1 MLRGGGQSVQIRQT
15 RAADIDALAGIE
27 ERVFPSDQMSR
38 RSFRR
43 SISSPTMTM
52 LTAVSDGRP
61 VGYALVHRRRGSKV
75 AHLAS
80 IAVGPEMAGHGVGS
94 ELLRRVET
102 DAARRGAAC
111 VRLEVRSDNSVARH
125 LYELAGYHVIATLD
139 GYYEDGTAAIRYEK
153 LLAPRRGPR
162 AGKPEPP
169 HLTA

>member
-1 MLRGGGQSVQIRQT
+1 VQIRRT

-27 ERVFPSDQMSR
+27 DTVFPSDQMSR

-43 SISSPTMTM
+43 SIRSPTMTM
-52 LTAVSDGRP
+52 LTAVSDGKP

-80 IAVGPEMAGHGVGS
+80 IAVGPDMAGHGVGS

-139 GYYEDGTAAIRYEK
+139 DYYEDGTAAIRYEK
-153 LLAPRRGPR
+153 LLATRRGR
-162 AGKPEPP
+162 RERKPETP